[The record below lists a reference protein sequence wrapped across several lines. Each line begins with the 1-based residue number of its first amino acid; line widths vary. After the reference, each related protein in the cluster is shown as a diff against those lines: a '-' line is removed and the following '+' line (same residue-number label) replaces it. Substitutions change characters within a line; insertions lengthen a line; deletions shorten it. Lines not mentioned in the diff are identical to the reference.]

1 MGQASFTPVLGLPV
15 APLDVIENVL
25 LAVHRKGLPSNP
37 SDPQGADGVLI
48 DCEALFQGMRSHILI
63 KDVTSSEVE
72 NTTVVLIFGD
82 QPDIDSPVWIFV
94 FIILAGKLANT
105 HELCLTL

>member
-1 MGQASFTPVLGLPV
+1 MLTTQLKHPWKQ
-15 APLDVIENVL
+15 PLQIQGWL
-25 LAVHRKGLPSNP
+25 LRQSQTLT

-82 QPDIDSPVWIFV
+82 QP
-94 FIILAGKLANT
+94 
-105 HELCLTL
+105 